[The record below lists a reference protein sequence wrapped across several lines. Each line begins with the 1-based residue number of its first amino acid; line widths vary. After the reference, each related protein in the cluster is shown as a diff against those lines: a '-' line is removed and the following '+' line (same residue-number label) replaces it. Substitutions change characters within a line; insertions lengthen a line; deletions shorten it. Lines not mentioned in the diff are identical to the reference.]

1 MALGER
7 FTGRGT
13 PVRARWSEG
22 LPHQSRTVVARDVSF
37 GRREGHPGEVHG
49 VQPFTLSTVPTRCML
64 CIRKAYRGGTRQA
77 GCLGVYKALGM
88 WITLSLAVRRVYIHM
103 SMISYAHGM
112 RTKVGV
118 RLWPWIDGQANDPD
132 NLNFNVMALVQGG
145 DDF

>member
-1 MALGER
+1 MVCNPSPCPLCQRVACY
-7 FTGRGT
+7 
-13 PVRARWSEG
+13 VYA
-22 LPHQSRTVVARDVSF
+22 SRPT
-37 GRREGHPGEVHG
+37 GEV
-49 VQPFTLSTVPTRCML
+49 LD
-64 CIRKAYRGGTRQA
+64 RQ
-77 GCLGVYKALGM
+77 GVYKALGM

-103 SMISYAHGM
+103 SLISYAHGM